1 MGFSAAF
8 DLKEPLDTLTIDLRE
23 AHFWDIT
30 AVAALDKVVLKLR
43 KAGLTVD
50 VIGMNRATA
59 TLVDRFGVHDKPGAI
74 DSIVG
79 H

>member
-1 MGFSAAF
+1 MASF
-8 DLKEPLDTLTIDLRE
+8 DLRENVETLAIDLRE

-43 KAGLTVD
+43 RAGISVD
-50 VIGMNRATA
+50 VVGMNRATA
-59 TLVDRFGVHDKPGAI
+59 TLVDRFGVHDKPDAI
-74 DSIVG
+74 DSLMG